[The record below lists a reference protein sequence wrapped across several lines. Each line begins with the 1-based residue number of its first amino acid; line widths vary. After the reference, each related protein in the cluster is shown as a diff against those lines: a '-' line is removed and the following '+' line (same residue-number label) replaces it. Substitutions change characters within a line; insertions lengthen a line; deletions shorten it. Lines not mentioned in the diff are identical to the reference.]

1 MLVVVDVFAE
11 SRLGFVGSV
20 DATGAIGR
28 VRDDGVD
35 GSGREVPQD
44 VEGFPCVDE
53 SGGGVWGGQDAGEL
67 GLSRGLHGPR
77 IVELFKLST

>member
-1 MLVVVDVFAE
+1 MLVVVDVFTE

-35 GSGREVPQD
+35 GSGREVSED
-44 VEGFPCVDE
+44 VESFPCVDQ

-67 GLSRGLHGPR
+67 GLSRGFHFLR
-77 IVELFKLST
+77 MCEFV